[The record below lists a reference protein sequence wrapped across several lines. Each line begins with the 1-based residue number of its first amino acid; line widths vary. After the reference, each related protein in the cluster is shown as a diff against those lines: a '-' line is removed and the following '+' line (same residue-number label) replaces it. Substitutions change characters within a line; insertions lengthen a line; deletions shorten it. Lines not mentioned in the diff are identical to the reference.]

1 MRAPIRRS
9 STRHTDSEATR
20 QARTRRTCLVSVVAV
35 TLVLAIAGTALA
47 QAGSSNLGTWTL
59 NLAKSTF
66 APGTA
71 PRSSTFTNVVAGEGI
86 KSTTDSVRAD
96 GTAVH
101 SEYTVVYDGKDNPL
115 TGNSPNG
122 DTVAGTR
129 VDANTVTFIY
139 KKNGK
144 VTVTSTNVA
153 SPDRK
158 TYTIT
163 SKGTNTLGQTINS
176 VAVYDKQ

>member
-1 MRAPIRRS
+1 M
-9 STRHTDSEATR
+9 
-20 QARTRRTCLVSVVAV
+20 QARTGQVYLLAVVALG
-35 TLVLAIAGTALA
+35 LVVALAGTALA
-47 QAGSSNLGTWTL
+47 QPGSTNLGTWKL

-71 PRSSTFTNVVAGEGI
+71 PKSAIFTNVVAGAGI
-86 KSTTDSVRAD
+86 KTTSDTVRAD

-101 SEYTVVYDGKDNPL
+101 SENTEVYDGKDYPIS
-115 TGNSPNG
+115 GNSLNG

-129 VDANTVTFIY
+129 VDAHTLKFVY
-139 KKNGK
+139 KKGGK

-153 SPDRK
+153 SSDGK
-158 TYTIT
+158 TYTVT
-163 SKGTNTLGQTINS
+163 AKGTNTLGQTVNT

>member
-1 MRAPIRRS
+1 MHARIR
-9 STRHTDSEATR
+9 
-20 QARTRRTCLVSVVAV
+20 QTCLFAVVALG
-35 TLVLAIAGTALA
+35 LVVLFAGTTFA
-47 QAGSSNLGTWTL
+47 QPGSSNLGTWKL

-66 APGTA
+66 ASGTA
-71 PRSSTFTNVVAGEGI
+71 PESATFTNVVAGSGI
-86 KSTTDSVRAD
+86 KSTSDSVRAD

-101 SEYTVVYDGKDNPL
+101 SENTEVYDGKDHPIS
-115 TGNSPNG
+115 GNSLNG

-129 VDANTVTFIY
+129 VDANTLKFVY
-139 KKNGK
+139 KKNGN

-153 SPDRK
+153 SSDGK

-163 SKGTNTLGQTINS
+163 ARGTNTLGQTINT

>member
-1 MRAPIRRS
+1 M
-9 STRHTDSEATR
+9 
-20 QARTRRTCLVSVVAV
+20 QARTLQTCLFAVV
-35 TLVLAIAGTALA
+35 TLGLLVVFAGTTLA
-47 QAGSSNLGTWTL
+47 QPGSSNLGTWKL

-71 PRSSTFTNVVAGEGI
+71 PKSATFTNVVAGAGI
-86 KSTTDSVRAD
+86 KSTSDSVRAD

-101 SEYTVVYDGKDNPL
+101 SENTEVYDGKDYPIS
-115 TGNSPNG
+115 GNSLNG

-129 VDANTVTFIY
+129 VDANTLKFVY

-144 VTVTSTNVA
+144 ITVTSTNVA
-153 SPDRK
+153 SSDGK
-158 TYTIT
+158 TYTVT
-163 SKGTNTLGQTINS
+163 AKGTNTLGQTVNT

>member
-1 MRAPIRRS
+1 MQA
-9 STRHTDSEATR
+9 TTR
-20 QARTRRTCLVSVVAV
+20 QTYFFAMVVV
-35 TLVLAIAGTALA
+35 TVVLAIAGTALA
-47 QAGSSNLGTWTL
+47 QAGSSNLGTWKL

-71 PRSSTFTNVVAGEGI
+71 PKSSTFTNVVAGAGI
-86 KSTTDSVRAD
+86 KNASDSVRAD

-101 SEYTVVYDGKDNPL
+101 SEYTMVYDGKDNPIA
-115 TGNSPNG
+115 GNSLNG

-129 VDANTVTFIY
+129 VDASTITFVY
-139 KKNGK
+139 KNNGK
-144 VTVTSTNVA
+144 VTVTTTNVA
-153 SPDRK
+153 SADRK

-163 SKGTNTLGQTINS
+163 SKGTNTLGQTVNS

>member
-1 MRAPIRRS
+1 MQP
-9 STRHTDSEATR
+9 ATR
-20 QARTRRTCLVSVVAV
+20 QTYLLSVVAA

-47 QAGSSNLGTWTL
+47 QPGSSNLGTWKL
-59 NLAKSTF
+59 NVAKSTF

-71 PRSSTFTNVVAGEGI
+71 PKSSTFTNVVAGEGI
-86 KSTTDSVRAD
+86 KTPSDTVRAD
-96 GTAVH
+96 GTVIH
-101 SEYTVVYDGKDNPL
+101 SEYTEIYNGKDTPI
-115 TGNSPNG
+115 TGTSLNG

-129 VDANTVTFIY
+129 VDANTITFVY

-153 SPDRK
+153 AADRK

>member
-1 MRAPIRRS
+1 MQV
-9 STRHTDSEATR
+9 TTR
-20 QARTRRTCLVSVVAV
+20 QTYLFATVVITV
-35 TLVLAIAGTALA
+35 ILALASTALA
-47 QAGSSNLGTWTL
+47 QPGSSNLGTWKL
-59 NLAKSTF
+59 NLGKSTF

-71 PRSSTFTNVVAGEGI
+71 PKSAAFTNVVAGAGI

-101 SEYTVVYDGKDNPL
+101 SEYTVVYDGKDSPL
-115 TGNSPNG
+115 SGNSPNG

-129 VDANTVTFIY
+129 VDADTVTFVY

-153 SPDRK
+153 SADRK

-163 SKGTNTLGQTINS
+163 SKGTNALGQTINS

>member
-1 MRAPIRRS
+1 M
-9 STRHTDSEATR
+9 
-20 QARTRRTCLVSVVAV
+20 QARRRQTYLVAVVAV
-35 TLVLAIAGTALA
+35 TLVVALAGAALA
-47 QAGSSNLGTWTL
+47 QAGSSNLGTWKL
-59 NLAKSTF
+59 NHAKSTF

-71 PRSSTFTNVVAGEGI
+71 PKSATFTNVAAGAGV
-86 KSTTDSVRAD
+86 KTTTDTVRAD

-101 SEYTVVYDGKDNPL
+101 SEYTVVYDGKDNPIS
-115 TGNSPNG
+115 GNSLNG
-122 DTVAGTR
+122 DTAAGTR

-153 SPDRK
+153 SADRK
-158 TYTIT
+158 TYTST
-163 SKGTNTLGQTINS
+163 SKGTNTLGQAVNT

>member
-1 MRAPIRRS
+1 MQA
-9 STRHTDSEATR
+9 ATR
-20 QARTRRTCLVSVVAV
+20 QTYLFAMVVV
-35 TLVLAIAGTALA
+35 TVVLAIAGTALA
-47 QAGSSNLGTWTL
+47 QPGSSNLGTWKL

-71 PRSSTFTNVVAGEGI
+71 PKSSTFTNVVAGAGI

-101 SEYTVVYDGKDNPL
+101 SEYTVVYDGKENPIA
-115 TGNSPNG
+115 GNSLNG
-122 DTVAGTR
+122 DTAAGTR
-129 VDANTVTFIY
+129 VDANTVTFVY

-144 VTVTSTNVA
+144 VTVTSTNVVSA
-153 SPDRK
+153 DRK

-163 SKGTNTLGQTINS
+163 SKGTNTLGQTVNT
-176 VAVYDKQ
+176 VAFYEKQ